1 MARRPRILF
10 TLLRSLFSNDLLVE
24 LSENKISIKVF
35 SSNIKYEDEPYI
47 AIETTRKGEIVKA
60 IGKIAKRETSS
71 KITITNPFQHPRS
84 FIGDFF
90 LAEKI
95 IQHGV
100 FEIHK
105 SRIRPAP
112 RIIMHQLEKTE
123 GGLTSIEDRVLRE
136 LAVGAGA
143 REVVIYLGGKIN
155 TSIDS
160 FDSVK
165 SGVSAT

>member
-1 MARRPRILF
+1 LF
-10 TLLRSLFSNDLLVE
+10 AFLRSLFSNDLLVE

-155 TSIDS
+155 TSVDS

-165 SGVSAT
+165 SRVAAT

>member
-1 MARRPRILF
+1 
-10 TLLRSLFSNDLLVE
+10 LLVE

-71 KITITNPFQHPRS
+71 KIRITNPFQHPRS

-155 TSIDS
+155 TSVDS

-165 SGVSAT
+165 SRVAAT

>member
-1 MARRPRILF
+1 MF
-10 TLLRSLFSNDLLVE
+10 TFLRSLFSNDLLIE
-24 LSENKISIKVF
+24 LSENKILIKVF
-35 SSNIKYEDEPYI
+35 SSNIKYEEEPYI

-60 IGKIAKRETSS
+60 IGKIAKQETSS
-71 KITITNPFQHPRS
+71 NIAITNPFQHPRS

-155 TSIDS
+155 TSVDS

-165 SGVSAT
+165 SRVSAT

>member
-1 MARRPRILF
+1 MF

>member
-1 MARRPRILF
+1 LEAKVLF
-10 TLLRSLFSNDLLVE
+10 TFLRSLFSNDLLVE
-24 LSENKISIKVF
+24 LSQNKISIKVF
-35 SSNIKYEDEPYI
+35 SSDIKYEDEPYI
-47 AIETTRKGEIVKA
+47 AIEKTKKGDVVKA
-60 IGKIAKRETSS
+60 IGKMAKRETSS
-71 KITITNPFQHPRS
+71 NIAVTNPFQHPRS
-84 FIGDFF
+84 LVGDFF

-123 GGLTSIEDRVLRE
+123 GGLTSIENRVLRE

-143 REVVIYLGGKIN
+143 REVVIYFGSKIN
-155 TSIDS
+155 TSVDS

-165 SGVSAT
+165 SRVSATY

>member
-1 MARRPRILF
+1 LF
-10 TLLRSLFSNDLLVE
+10 TLFRSLFSNDLLVE

-165 SGVSAT
+165 SRVSAT

>member
-1 MARRPRILF
+1 MLTF
-10 TLLRSLFSNDLLVE
+10 LRSLFSNDLLVE
-24 LSENKISIKVF
+24 LSENKISFKVF
-35 SSNIKYEDEPYI
+35 SSDKNYEAEPFI
-47 AIETTRKGEIVKA
+47 AIEKTKKGEVVKA
-60 IGKIAKRETSS
+60 IGSKAKRDTSRNV
-71 KITITNPFQHPRS
+71 TVTNPFQHPRS
-84 FIGDFF
+84 FIADFF

-143 REVVIYLGGKIN
+143 REVVIYLGSKIN

-160 FDSVK
+160 FNSVK
-165 SGVSAT
+165 ARVSAT

>member
-1 MARRPRILF
+1 MF
-10 TLLRSLFSNDLLVE
+10 TFLRSLFSNDLLVE

-136 LAVGAGA
+136 LAVGDGA
-143 REVVIYLGGKIN
+143 REVVIYLGSKIN

-160 FDSVK
+160 FNSVK
-165 SGVSAT
+165 ARVSAT

>member
-1 MARRPRILF
+1 LF

-60 IGKIAKRETSS
+60 IGKIAKREISS

-165 SGVSAT
+165 SRVSAT